1 MDEPKKPTLAEFGLK
16 EQDLGPVPHLLA
28 ERIDRVTMSRIGV
41 GVASIIGLLSIWG
54 VYEKTGSFLSG
65 AFFGVLMGFVVFL
78 IASSVVAY
86 CIELCLH
93 ALSKIQVIFISF
105 FDKRAGAIY
114 RYQSALRK
122 YGRLHRKYRSWLIQ
136 KGDRT

>member
-1 MDEPKKPTLAEFGLK
+1 MKKTE
-16 EQDLGPVPHLLA
+16 
-28 ERIDRVTMSRIGV
+28 
-41 GVASIIGLLSIWG
+41 
-54 VYEKTGSFLSG
+54 SFLSG
-65 AFFGVLMGFVVFL
+65 AFFGFVMGFVVFL

-105 FDKRAGAIY
+105 FDKRASAIY

-122 YGRLHRKYRSWLIQ
+122 HGRLYRKYRSWLIR
-136 KGDRT
+136 KGDKA